1 MRRLMKGLAVGVCTG
16 LSGALLALSPLGAGF
31 ERNVGLAWL
40 FRARGPI
47 TPPAEMVVV
56 GINART
62 GADIGLPSLPIQWPR
77 TIHARLIEELVR
89 RNASVIAFDM
99 HFSEPKS
106 AEQDRAFATAITD
119 SGRVVL
125 LEKLIG
131 RRQLI
136 TGGGGKQSAIWT
148 ESTEPPL
155 AALAAGSKGIGSFP
169 LPKLGASVY
178 EFWTFKAS
186 AGDAPTLPAVALQL
200 HAAAAYPH
208 WPESLARQGTIT
220 VRDPPSAAGA
230 EGDAGVLRNQM
241 RSLRSTL
248 AADGTIGESG
258 ESGPRQDNL
267 VEPASALPP
276 VLRALVELYR
286 GPNVRYLNFYGPPG
300 TITTI
305 PYQAIINANGDV
317 PDLSGK
323 VVFVGYSDLYDAG
336 QPDRFYTVFTSDDGV
351 DLSGVEIAAT
361 SFANLLTNRALKPLD
376 ALPTAAVLTAFGLIM
391 GALVYLLPALWGVP
405 LALTLA
411 ASYALAAQHGF
422 TTRELWL
429 PFATPLLAQTPV
441 ALFAGLLGQYLL
453 ERRRGKRVS
462 EAISYYLPENIARD
476 LAKNTLDPAS
486 VNKVVFSTC
495 LATDMA
501 GFSSIAEKLPPG
513 ELASFLN
520 EYFDSLSRPLREH
533 KVDVTEFRADGIMC
547 AWTSPAPLLAARR
560 SAVLAALG
568 AAAAITE
575 FKQRNPVL
583 VSPLRIGLEVG
594 WVYVGHAGGGGHF
607 VYSIVGD
614 CANTASRVES
624 LNKHLGSQIL
634 ASQSTVEA
642 LDEILVRPLGRFQLA
657 GKSEPVDVVEIVAL
671 KERAT
676 AGDLLRCERF
686 AQALAHFQA
695 ADWAM
700 ARTLFDGILDGHPED
715 GPTRFY
721 RARCLRYLDA
731 SSTTPEDP
739 GLILMAEK

>member
-1 MRRLMKGLAVGVCTG
+1 MQRLMKGLAVGICTG
-16 LSGALLALSPLGAGF
+16 LSGALLALSPLGASF

-40 FRARGPI
+40 FWARGPI
-47 TPPAEMVVV
+47 TPPTEVVVV

-106 AEQDRAFATAITD
+106 AEQDSAFATAIAD
-119 SGRVVL
+119 SKRVVL

-136 TGGGGKQSAIWT
+136 AGGGGKQSAIWM

-155 AALAAGSKGIGSFP
+155 ASLAAGSMGIGSFP

-200 HAAAAYPH
+200 HAATVHPQ
-208 WPESLARQGTIT
+208 WLESLAGTT
-220 VRDPPSAAGA
+220 SLGNLTPAAGA
-230 EGDAGVLRNQM
+230 AGALRDLM
-241 RSLRSTL
+241 RSLRTTL
-248 AADGTIGESG
+248 EPDGAIGARIARGLEQDGPRKSESG
-258 ESGPRQDNL
+258 
-267 VEPASALPP
+267 LPP
-276 VLRALVELYR
+276 VLRALVELYQ

-305 PYQAIINANGDV
+305 PFQEVINASGDV

-376 ALPTAAVLTAFGLIM
+376 TLPTAAVLTAFGLVM

-411 ASYALAAQHGF
+411 GIYAIAAQHGF
-422 TTRELWL
+422 TARDLWL
-429 PFATPLLAQTPV
+429 PFATPLLAQTPA

-476 LAKNTLDPAS
+476 LAKNTLDPAT
-486 VNKVVFSTC
+486 VNKVVFSAC

-547 AWTSPAPLLAARR
+547 AWTSQAPLLAARR

-642 LDEILVRPLGRFQLA
+642 LDEILIRPLGRFQLA
-657 GKSEPVDVVEIVAL
+657 GKSEPVAVVEIVAL

-676 AGDLLRCERF
+676 AEDLLRCEHF
-686 AQALAHFQA
+686 AQALAHFQS
-695 ADWAM
+695 ADWAT
-700 ARTLFDGILDGHPED
+700 ACTLFDGILDGHPED

-721 RARCLRYLDA
+721 RTRCLRYLEVA
-731 SSTTPEDP
+731 SAAPADP
-739 GLILMAEK
+739 DLILMTEK

>member
-16 LSGALLALSPLGAGF
+16 LSGALLALSPLGASF

-47 TPPAEMVVV
+47 TPSAEVVVV

-62 GADIGLPSLPIQWPR
+62 GADVGLPSLPIQWPR

-106 AEQDRAFATAITD
+106 VEQDSAFAQAIAG
-119 SGRVVL
+119 SRRVVL

-136 TGGGGKQSAIWT
+136 AGGGGKQSAIWM

-155 AALAAGSKGIGSFP
+155 ASLAAGSMGIGSFP

-200 HAAAAYPH
+200 HVATVHPQ
-208 WPESLARQGTIT
+208 WLESLARPGIT
-220 VRDPPSAAGA
+220 TLGDLSPAAGA
-230 EGDAGVLRNQM
+230 GALRDLM

-248 AADGTIGESG
+248 AADGATGARIARGPEQDRPLNSG
-258 ESGPRQDNL
+258 SG
-267 VEPASALPP
+267 LPP

-305 PYQAIINANGDV
+305 PYQAIINAGAEV

-405 LALTLA
+405 LTLTLA
-411 ASYALAAQHGF
+411 ASYAIAAQYGF
-422 TTRELWL
+422 TARDLWL
-429 PFATPLLAQTPV
+429 PFATPLLAQTPA
-441 ALFAGLLGQYLL
+441 ALFVGLLAQYLL

-476 LAKNTLDPAS
+476 LAKNTLDPAT

-547 AWTSPAPLLAARR
+547 AWTSPGPLLAARR

-642 LDEILVRPLGRFQLA
+642 LDEILIRPLGRFQLA
-657 GKSEPVDVVEIVAL
+657 GKSEPVAVVEIVAL

-676 AGDLLRCERF
+676 AGDLLRCEHF

-695 ADWAM
+695 ADWAT
-700 ARTLFDGILDGHPED
+700 ACALFDGILDGHPED
-715 GPTRFY
+715 GPAHFY
-721 RARCLRYLDA
+721 RTRCLRYLDVA
-731 SSTTPEDP
+731 SAAPEDP
-739 GLILMAEK
+739 GLILMTEK

>member
-1 MRRLMKGLAVGVCTG
+1 M
-16 LSGALLALSPLGAGF
+16 
-31 ERNVGLAWL
+31 
-40 FRARGPI
+40 
-47 TPPAEMVVV
+47 
-56 GINART
+56 
-62 GADIGLPSLPIQWPR
+62 
-77 TIHARLIEELVR
+77 
-89 RNASVIAFDM
+89 
-99 HFSEPKS
+99 
-106 AEQDRAFATAITD
+106 
-119 SGRVVL
+119 
-125 LEKLIG
+125 
-131 RRQLI
+131 
-136 TGGGGKQSAIWT
+136 

-155 AALAAGSKGIGSFP
+155 ASLAAGSMGIGSFP

-200 HAAAAYPH
+200 HVAAAHPH
-208 WPESLARQGTIT
+208 WLESLVRPGTTT
-220 VRDPPSAAGA
+220 VRDPTPAAGA
-230 EGDAGVLRNQM
+230 EGDAGALRNLM

-248 AADGTIGESG
+248 AADGAIGERGARGLEQDGPLNSG
-258 ESGPRQDNL
+258 SGL
-267 VEPASALPP
+267 SP

-305 PYQAIINANGDV
+305 PDQAIINAGAEI

-376 ALPTAAVLTAFGLIM
+376 ALPTAAVLTAFGLVM

-411 ASYALAAQHGF
+411 ASYAIAAQHGF
-422 TTRELWL
+422 TARDLWL
-429 PFATPLLAQTPV
+429 PFATPLLAQTPA
-441 ALFAGLLGQYLL
+441 ALFVGLLAQYLL

-476 LAKNTLDPAS
+476 LAKNTLDPAT

-547 AWTSPAPLLAARR
+547 AWTSPGPLLAARR

-634 ASQSTVEA
+634 ASQSTVDA
-642 LDEILVRPLGRFQLA
+642 LDEILTRPLGRFQLA
-657 GKSEPVDVVEIVAL
+657 GKSEPVAVVEIVAL

-676 AGDLLRCERF
+676 AGDLLRCEHF
-686 AQALAHFQA
+686 AQALTHLQA
-695 ADWAM
+695 ADWAT
-700 ARTLFDGILDGHPED
+700 ACALFDGILDGHPED
-715 GPTRFY
+715 GPAHFY
-721 RARCLRYLDA
+721 RRRCLRYLDVA
-731 SSTTPEDP
+731 SAAPEDP
-739 GLILMAEK
+739 GLVLMTEK